1 MSAEIKRL
9 REQLA
14 TRQATDQVI
23 SNQVLPV
30 TEVDLGNSNQAGSTA
45 ASSASSYHIGNV
57 NTNNCTTSVCGNGT
71 SPPSINSNVESA
83 IVNVPP
89 DMFASNLHLN
99 ELTLPQFYDSSR
111 QIVLHFLRNLDEY
124 YRIKNIPESLKLPLA
139 MRAVSDPI
147 AKSWFS
153 TVYHELKGYEQFKSL
168 FTKFLWNSPTQSR
181 IRCSIYQDKFTGQ
194 DGESMTSHYLKYAN
208 LAENLQPAMSEEDLV
223 GALTSHYSF
232 TIQRS
237 LISGNIKTT
246 QDAITLLGKLDALEA
261 QGNYR
266 NTRQDPE
273 TQEADRRPRYNQRG
287 DRADRNRREAVR
299 VQQIQYEDRNRDRNQ
314 AYGSPNRN
322 ARRGRY
328 YSGWGSMKNRGV
340 DI

>member
-1 MSAEIKRL
+1 M
-9 REQLA
+9 
-14 TRQATDQVI
+14 
-23 SNQVLPV
+23 
-30 TEVDLGNSNQAGSTA
+30 LG
-45 ASSASSYHIGNV
+45 
-57 NTNNCTTSVCGNGT
+57 
-71 SPPSINSNVESA
+71 
-83 IVNVPP
+83 
-89 DMFASNLHLN
+89 
-99 ELTLPQFYDSSR
+99 
-111 QIVLHFLRNLDEY
+111 
-124 YRIKNIPESLKLPLA
+124 K
-139 MRAVSDPI
+139 
-147 AKSWFS
+147 
-153 TVYHELKGYEQFKSL
+153 
-168 FTKFLWNSPTQSR
+168 
-181 IRCSIYQDKFTGQ
+181 
-194 DGESMTSHYLKYAN
+194 DGEFMTSHYLKYAN

-237 LISGNIKTT
+237 LISGDIKTT
-246 QDAITLLGKLDALEA
+246 QDAITLLGKSDVLEA

-328 YSGWGSMKNRGV
+328 YSGWGEHERQRRSHMTNGGSLSLNPAAQNFEPRTDDVRLNEPQHRPSNRDSGDV
-340 DI
+340 LNN

>member
-1 MSAEIKRL
+1 
-9 REQLA
+9 
-14 TRQATDQVI
+14 
-23 SNQVLPV
+23 
-30 TEVDLGNSNQAGSTA
+30 
-45 ASSASSYHIGNV
+45 
-57 NTNNCTTSVCGNGT
+57 
-71 SPPSINSNVESA
+71 
-83 IVNVPP
+83 
-89 DMFASNLHLN
+89 
-99 ELTLPQFYDSSR
+99 
-111 QIVLHFLRNLDEY
+111 
-124 YRIKNIPESLKLPLA
+124 
-139 MRAVSDPI
+139 MRAVSYPI

-153 TVYHELKGYEQFKSL
+153 TVYHELNGYEQFKSL

-208 LAENLQPAMSEEDLV
+208 LAANLQPAMSEEDLV

-246 QDAITLLGKLDALEA
+246 QGAITLLGKLA
-261 QGNYR
+261 QRNYR

-273 TQEADRRPRYNQRG
+273 TQDTDRRPRYNQRG

-299 VQQIQYEDRNRDRNQ
+299 VQHIQYEDRNCDRNQ

-328 YSGWGSMKNRGV
+328 YSGWGEHERQRRSHMTNSGSLSLNPAAQNFEPRTDDVRLNAPQHIPSNRDSEDV
-340 DI
+340 LNN